1 MVAVPEQKHGHVII
15 RVTASQTGKDG
26 PEMEATL
33 DRNQV
38 KNRELRIKKN
48 LKINESL
55 MIPLVQSD
63 NILDIPENG
72 LLLVEDVHGNV
83 TTGLHL
89 I

>member
-1 MVAVPEQKHGHVII
+1 
-15 RVTASQTGKDG
+15 
-26 PEMEATL
+26 
-33 DRNQV
+33 
-38 KNRELRIKKN
+38 
-48 LKINESL
+48 